1 MRLRIE
7 HTTIFQYDRPISE
20 AYSEMRLK
28 PLDTAGQ
35 HVLSFA
41 LHTEPRDEVL
51 QYLDRFGNDVRYFD
65 VIQPHQRLV
74 ASARSEV
81 LTPEHFVQYENGL
94 SPLDEY
100 DYLTPTLYA
109 PVTPQIIDFARTCC
123 EPESPTQTVHNLME
137 AIYGHLKYEKGATD
151 VTTNAAEAL
160 ALGRGVCQDFAHL
173 MLAACRSRGIPARYV
188 SGYLYSHGQSTA
200 THAWVDVF
208 IEGQGWL
215 SLDPTHNQAQSSEYV
230 RLAVGRDYA
239 DVPPTHGVFVG
250 NAKEEMEVT
259 VKVQSI

>member
-7 HTTIFQYDRPISE
+7 HTTVFSYDQLISE
-20 AYSEMRLK
+20 AYTEMRLK
-28 PLDTAGQ
+28 PLDSAGQ

-41 LHTEPRDEVL
+41 LHTEPRDEVM

-65 VIQPHQRLV
+65 VIQPHQRVV

-81 LTPEHFVQYENGL
+81 LTPNRFVQTEPAL

-100 DYLTPTLYA
+100 DFLTPTLYA
-109 PVTPQIIDFARTCC
+109 PITPQIIDFARGCC
-123 EPESPTQTVHNLME
+123 TPENPAETVLSLMS
-137 AIYGHLKYEKGATD
+137 AIYEHLKYEKGATD

-160 ALGRGVCQDFAHL
+160 ALGRGVCQDFSHL
-173 MLAACRSRGIPARYV
+173 MLAACRSRGIPSRYV

-208 IEGQGWL
+208 IAGQGWL
-215 SLDPTHNQAQSSEYV
+215 SLDPTHNQEQSGDYV
-230 RLAVGRDYA
+230 RVAVGRDYA
-239 DVPPTHGVFVG
+239 DVPPTSGVFVG

-259 VKVQSI
+259 VKVQAV